1 MNSDFEHM
9 VGNRRSYISIFGPIR
24 TWRVQVIYNIPILHH
39 KLQNG
44 QWLDT
49 VYDDALCHPLFEI
62 STTKRVRYMPEVL
75 SEYNMR
81 YGDNDD
87 STSQK
92 IKHRSDAYRYI
103 ISLTPLTPLATLE
116 GSVKDLEVMKELSA
130 DKDIKYTTIDL

>member
-1 MNSDFEHM
+1 
-9 VGNRRSYISIFGPIR
+9 
-24 TWRVQVIYNIPILHH
+24 
-39 KLQNG
+39 
-44 QWLDT
+44 
-49 VYDDALCHPLFEI
+49 
-62 STTKRVRYMPEVL
+62 MPEVL

-116 GSVKDLEVMKELSA
+116 GSVKDLEVMKELTA
-130 DKDIKYTTIDL
+130 DKDIKYTTIDLW